1 MLRSILVA
9 LDDTPGAKA
18 ARDAAFAL
26 SRRSGATLTAAV
38 VLDRPHTQSE
48 HEFVPIGG
56 AAFKARRDAA
66 LAKRAAEDATV
77 ALAECAQAA
86 AGHPYAELQLDD
98 APEPALLRAGATHD
112 LLVIGRDSTLGL
124 EATEDGVAPVIERL
138 LMDGARPL
146 LVIPPNSGPPNSGPP
161 NCVPAGS
168 VPEEGPV
175 LVGYDASIPA
185 MAALQLFALLGMGE
199 GAPVRVASAAETRE
213 AALAMAEEACSYLRR
228 HGLDATPLALVGDRP
243 ADLLLAEAEG
253 LRARLLVVGSYEES
267 GLRRLLTGSATHVL
281 LQRATCPVFIHH

>member
-26 SRRSGATLTAAV
+26 SRRSGAVLTAAV

-86 AGHPYAELQLDD
+86 AGHPYTELQLDD

-146 LVIPPNSGPPNSGPP
+146 LVIPP
-161 NCVPAGS
+161 GS
-168 VPEEGPV
+168 VPVDSVPAEGPV

-213 AALAMAEEACSYLRR
+213 AALAMAEEACTYLRR
-228 HGLDATPLALVGDRP
+228 HGLDATPMALVGDRP

-267 GLRRLLTGSATHVL
+267 GLRRLFTGSATHVL

>member
-9 LDDTPGAKA
+9 LDDTQGAKA
-18 ARDAAFAL
+18 ARDAAIAL
-26 SRRSGATLTAAV
+26 SRRSGAALTAAV
-38 VLDRPHTQSE
+38 VLDRPHTDSE

-66 LAKRAAEDATV
+66 RVKRAQEDAQL

-86 AGHPYAELQLDD
+86 AGHPYEEMRLED

-138 LMDGARPL
+138 LMEGARPL
-146 LVIPPNSGPPNSGPP
+146 LVVPPEAAPADGPI
-161 NCVPAGS
+161 
-168 VPEEGPV
+168 

-185 MAALQLFALLGMGE
+185 MAALQLFALLGMAE
-199 GAPVRVASAAETRE
+199 GAPVRVASAAETRAE
-213 AALAMAEEACSYLRR
+213 ALAMAEEGCTYLRR
-228 HGLDATPLALVGDRP
+228 HGLEATPLPLLGDRP

-253 LRARLLVVGSYEES
+253 LRARLLVVGSFEES
-267 GLRRLLTGSATHVL
+267 GLRRLFTGSATHEL
-281 LQRATCPVFIHH
+281 LRRARCPVFIHH

>member
-26 SRRSGATLTAAV
+26 SRRSGAALTAAV

-66 LAKRAAEDATV
+66 LAKRAEQDAAL
-77 ALAECAQAA
+77 ALAECSEAA
-86 AGHPYAELQLDD
+86 AGHPYTELQLDD

-146 LVIPPNSGPPNSGPP
+146 LVIPPHA
-161 NCVPAGS
+161 VPCD
-168 VPEEGPV
+168 GPV
-175 LVGYDASIPA
+175 LVGYDASLPA
-185 MAALQLFALLGMGE
+185 MAALQLFALLGLGE
-199 GAPVRVASAAETRE
+199 GAPVRVASAAETR
-213 AALAMAEEACSYLRR
+213 AAAMAMAEEGCAYLRR
-228 HGLDATPLALVGDRP
+228 HGLDATPLALLGERP

-253 LRARLLVVGSYEES
+253 LRARLLVLGSFEES
-267 GLRRLLTGSATHVL
+267 GLRRLLTGSATHTL
-281 LQRATCPVFIHH
+281 LQHARCPVFIHH

>member
-26 SRRSGATLTAAV
+26 SRRSGAALTAAV

-66 LAKRAAEDATV
+66 LAKRAQEEAAV
-77 ALAECAQAA
+77 ALTECAQAA
-86 AGHPYAELQLDD
+86 AGHPYTELQLDD
-98 APEPALLRAGATHD
+98 APERALLRAGATHD

-146 LVIPPNSGPPNSGPP
+146 LVIPPDAAPGDGPI
-161 NCVPAGS
+161 
-168 VPEEGPV
+168 
-175 LVGYDASIPA
+175 LVGYDASLPA
-185 MAALQLFALLGMGE
+185 MAALQLFALLELAE

-213 AALAMAEEACSYLRR
+213 AAVAMAEEGCAYLRR
-228 HGLDATPLALVGDRP
+228 HGLDATPLALLGDRP

-253 LRARLLVVGSYEES
+253 LRARMLVLGSFEES
-267 GLRRLLTGSATHVL
+267 GLRRLLAGSATHTL
-281 LQRATCPVFIHH
+281 LQHARCPVFIHH

>member
-26 SRRSGATLTAAV
+26 SRSSGATLTAAV

-66 LAKRAAEDATV
+66 LAKRAAEDAAV

-86 AGHPYAELQLDD
+86 AGHPYTELQLDD
-98 APEPALLRAGATHD
+98 APEPALQRAGATHD

-138 LMDGARPL
+138 LMEGARPL
-146 LVIPPNSGPPNSGPP
+146 LVIPPAV
-161 NCVPAGS
+161 VPA
-168 VPEEGPV
+168 EGPV
-175 LVGYDASIPA
+175 LVGYDASLPA
-185 MAALQLFALLGMGE
+185 MAALQLFALLGMGQ
-199 GAPVRVASAAETRE
+199 GVPVRVASAAATRE
-213 AALAMAEEACSYLRR
+213 AALAMAEEGCTFLRH
-228 HGLDATPLALVGDRP
+228 HGLEATPLALLGDRP

-253 LRARLLVVGSYEES
+253 LRARMLVVGSFEES
-267 GLRRLLTGSATHVL
+267 GLRRLFTGSATHTL
-281 LQRATCPVFIHH
+281 LRHATCPVFIHH